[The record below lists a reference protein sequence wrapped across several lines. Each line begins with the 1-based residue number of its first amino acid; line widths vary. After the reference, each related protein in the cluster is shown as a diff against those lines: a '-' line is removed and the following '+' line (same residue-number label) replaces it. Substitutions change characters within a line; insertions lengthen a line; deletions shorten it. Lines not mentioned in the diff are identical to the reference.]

1 MEKGYLEM
9 SLKRLLWITVCSFL
23 MQKGWNGREEI
34 RRKRERKYIIAI
46 HIAVVREVL
55 MKTLTV
61 SSVGTFRKELILIR
75 KGNLKSRK

>member
-1 MEKGYLEM
+1 
-9 SLKRLLWITVCSFL
+9 

-61 SSVGTFRKELILIR
+61 SSVGTFRKGFIFI
-75 KGNLKSRK
+75 KKSHPKSRK

>member
-1 MEKGYLEM
+1 
-9 SLKRLLWITVCSFL
+9 
-23 MQKGWNGREEI
+23 MQKGCNGREEI